1 MQNKSSLQLYSNH
14 TKEVSQENWFRN
26 GYKYGL
32 MMECRG
38 NSINL
43 NRRNTDKLWRLY
55 EKN

>member
-14 TKEVSQENWFRN
+14 KKEVSQENWFRN

-43 NRRNTDKLWRLY
+43 NRRNTDKLCRLY